1 MNKQAGFLANPQILG
16 VCVNL
21 LTAMNHF
28 LGNTFAINLVSK
40 KVSDGFQ
47 PIAEL
52 SHWPF
57 HKRGSYESAIRVR
70 VAKDLWNS

>member
-1 MNKQAGFLANPQILG
+1 MNRQSGFLANPQILA

-28 LGNTFAINLVSK
+28 LGNTFAITPVSK

-47 PIAEL
+47 PNAQL
-52 SHWPF
+52 ST
-57 HKRGSYESAIRVR
+57 
-70 VAKDLWNS
+70 